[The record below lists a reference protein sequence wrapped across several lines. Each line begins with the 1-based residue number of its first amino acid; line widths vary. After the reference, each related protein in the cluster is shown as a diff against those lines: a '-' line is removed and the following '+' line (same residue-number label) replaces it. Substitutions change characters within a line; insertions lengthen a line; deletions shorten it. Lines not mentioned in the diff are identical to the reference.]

1 VSGSPLLYPPSLV
14 QRAVGALFLRVIAT
28 PSMIR
33 ISLSSG
39 GSAYAVKDDAAD
51 ELVPAI
57 EAAREGR
64 DYVSS
69 TGRPAL
75 SWI

>member
-1 VSGSPLLYPPSLV
+1 MV
-14 QRAVGALFLRVIAT
+14 
-28 PSMIR
+28 R

-64 DYVSS
+64 DYVWS

>member
-1 VSGSPLLYPPSLV
+1 
-14 QRAVGALFLRVIAT
+14 
-28 PSMIR
+28 MIR

-39 GSAYAVKDDAAD
+39 GSAYAVKDDSDD

-69 TGRPAL
+69 TGWPAL

>member
-1 VSGSPLLYPPSLV
+1 V

-64 DYVSS
+64 D
-69 TGRPAL
+69 
-75 SWI
+75 